1 MLVHTPMGVN
11 REVSTNNYLLT
22 GMLSVWVAVQLLR
35 INGKYHI
42 MTYVPVNSELNGF
55 TQ

>member
-1 MLVHTPMGVN
+1 MRVHIFMGVN
-11 REVSTNNYLLT
+11 REAPTNNYLLT

-35 INGKYHI
+35 SNGKYHI
-42 MTYVPVNSELNGF
+42 MTYLLTLNLNSF